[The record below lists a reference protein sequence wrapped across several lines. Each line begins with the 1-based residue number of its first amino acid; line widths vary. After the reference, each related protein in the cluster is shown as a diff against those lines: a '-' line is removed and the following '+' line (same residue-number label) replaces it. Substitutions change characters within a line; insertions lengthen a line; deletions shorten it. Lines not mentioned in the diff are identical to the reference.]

1 MVHTV
6 TRPLGHCSWTE
17 ADASNMNESRSKQS
31 LRFRPVRGGC
41 VINRMATV
49 RTMSRP
55 LAIIM
60 LVRRAVYLLH
70 FCSFRRLIL
79 FPASKEGPVGEGV
92 VHKEEDNETVH
103 RQSVS
108 PLLCRLRF
116 DGSFYG
122 QRLRPVLFSAVLILS
137 PLIPVF
143 TMSSYP
149 CCRQRPAKSDPDD
162 FSSQRR

>member
-1 MVHTV
+1 
-6 TRPLGHCSWTE
+6 
-17 ADASNMNESRSKQS
+17 MNESRSKQS

-137 PLIPVF
+137 PSF
-143 TMSSYP
+143 P
-149 CCRQRPAKSDPDD
+149 CLQCHHIHAADRDRQNRIRMIFQVRGDDETGRAAHSCRLMQI
-162 FSSQRR
+162 FSFSCH